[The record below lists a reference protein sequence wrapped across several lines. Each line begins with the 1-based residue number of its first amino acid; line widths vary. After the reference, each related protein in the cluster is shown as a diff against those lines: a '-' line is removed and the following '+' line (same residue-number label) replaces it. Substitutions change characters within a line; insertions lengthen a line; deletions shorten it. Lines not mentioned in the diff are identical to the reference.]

1 MVHGVSLLS
10 TRFYS
15 IVFITI
21 VRGHTY
27 THTYIHI
34 YIYTCRH
41 RTIFTRIVCIGYE
54 WRDHH
59 PSKCFL
65 EFRVLPWS
73 GFWFSCSTEIVRK
86 PKVRKASAQV
96 QIGIARDRQI
106 DLQRKKRMDELKVR
120 KVFVPVFFWNMT
132 WIWHGF
138 LLQRHVLIMSC
149 ASQEKRTGVG
159 AYTASLFGKFLEPP
173 KWLNRSPPKGR
184 WCLPYPG
191 STSGSHWE
199 GGEDRCGWD
208 HHAECLHWGQIPS
221 PALGGPW
228 KVNVGKAWGGN
239 WWFLDKQ
246 WLDYRE
252 DERFSLVSKDADCCR
267 QCLAQAPQTAAHLV
281 PVSWCEVHSLSPK
294 TA

>member
-21 VRGHTY
+21 VRGHI
-27 THTYIHI
+27 YIYIHAHI

-41 RTIFTRIVCIGYE
+41 RTIFTRIVCIGHE

-65 EFRVLPWS
+65 EFKVLPWS

-138 LLQRHVLIMSC
+138 LLQRHVPNYELC
-149 ASQEKRTGVG
+149 QPRKTDG
-159 AYTASLFGKFLEPP
+159 
-173 KWLNRSPPKGR
+173 
-184 WCLPYPG
+184 
-191 STSGSHWE
+191 
-199 GGEDRCGWD
+199 CGCV
-208 HHAECLHWGQIPS
+208 HCQF
-221 PALGGPW
+221 
-228 KVNVGKAWGGN
+228 NM
-239 WWFLDKQ
+239 
-246 WLDYRE
+246 
-252 DERFSLVSKDADCCR
+252 VSI
-267 QCLAQAPQTAAHLV
+267 
-281 PVSWCEVHSLSPK
+281 
-294 TA
+294 